1 MKNLWDKLSEE
12 NRNKLKNY
20 KEKYPTISGKLIVSL
35 KAEVAWTELKVIEM
49 MQLFEALE
57 VKEFMFVT
65 PLDNLFYGK

>member
-1 MKNLWDKLSEE
+1 METLYEKLTKE
-12 NRNKLKNY
+12 NRTKLRNY

-57 VKEFMFVT
+57 VKEFNFIN